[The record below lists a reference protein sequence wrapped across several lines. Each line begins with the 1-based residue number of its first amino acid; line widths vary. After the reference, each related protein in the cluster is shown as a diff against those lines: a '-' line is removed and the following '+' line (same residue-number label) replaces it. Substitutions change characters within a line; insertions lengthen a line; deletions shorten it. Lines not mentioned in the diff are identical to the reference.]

1 MKVYSNMSKTRFIVF
16 SLLVLITLSILNL
29 GIKAVDAIQ
38 LPNTEQPIQIDGI
51 LEEDE
56 WNSAYK
62 IAIINETQQLLFI
75 LYFQND
81 KNSLYIAIDDLFD
94 VTDNNS
100 GSFYDLDH
108 IFLFFDTDNNKL
120 LSDGDDD
127 TIEIWGDD
135 TIIHA
140 VVNTTLPNKYMQVA
154 DLSSFNIQTSFGL
167 SFNASFPHRSAE
179 FKIAL
184 SIFSSDFF
192 GFAK

>member
-1 MKVYSNMSKTRFIVF
+1 MSKTRFIVF

-108 IFLFFDTDNNKL
+108 IF
-120 LSDGDDD
+120 
-127 TIEIWGDD
+127 
-135 TIIHA
+135 
-140 VVNTTLPNKYMQVA
+140 
-154 DLSSFNIQTSFGL
+154 NIQTSFGL

-192 GFAK
+192 GFACVVSEATSGQMLPFPQALLDITNQSAYQCL